1 MFVIRY
7 KLENCGGLPVED
19 FLRLS
24 GAEGAPIHRG
34 YKCTIARQFA
44 IKRLM
49 EKRPEY
55 FRLMPTPIADEA
67 TRELIYIPQSVFLG
81 TERDMSDIAAAI
93 RKVQK
98 HYATPTVGTRPST
111 KVFLEPTNGEKDR
124 CDEPAESRERRTSQV

>member
-1 MFVIRY
+1 
-7 KLENCGGLPVED
+7 LGD
-19 FLRLS
+19 FLRLC

-34 YKCTIARQFA
+34 YECTIARQFA
-44 IKRLM
+44 IEQLM

-67 TRELIYIPQSVFLG
+67 TRELIYIPQNVFLG

-93 RKVQK
+93 RKVQQ
-98 HYATPTVGTRPST
+98 HYATRAAGIRPST
-111 KVFLEPTNGEKDR
+111 KVLERTNGEKDR